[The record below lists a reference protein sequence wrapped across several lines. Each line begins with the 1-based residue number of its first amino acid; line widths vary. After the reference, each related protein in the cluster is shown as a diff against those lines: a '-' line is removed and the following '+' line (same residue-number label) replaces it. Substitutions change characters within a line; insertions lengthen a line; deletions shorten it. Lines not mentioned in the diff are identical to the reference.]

1 MSRKKYD
8 SKVELLQELYNR
20 LEDVRSNL
28 DTDLI
33 GIEFN
38 RLEEESYRSMVETPY
53 NELLVSV
60 EAFLTNI
67 DNGIY
72 DNAEEEFGELEEF

>member
-38 RLEEESYRSMVETPY
+38 RLEEESYRAMVETPY

-60 EAFLTNI
+60 ETFLTNI

-72 DNAEEEFGELEEF
+72 DDAEEEFGELEEF

>member
-72 DNAEEEFGELEEF
+72 DDAEEEFGELEEF

>member
-1 MSRKKYD
+1 
-8 SKVELLQELYNR
+8 VELLQELYNR

-72 DNAEEEFGELEEF
+72 DDAEEEFGELEEF

>member
-38 RLEEESYRSMVETPY
+38 RLEEESYRGMVETPF

-60 EAFLTNI
+60 ETFLTNI

-72 DNAEEEFGELEEF
+72 DDAEEEFGELEEF